1 MTCCGQGRTQLRGIS
16 PRPQAFSPGS
26 GAVPAPPARR
36 FVACFEYV
44 GRTALT
50 VLGPVTGKRY
60 RFDGPGARILV
71 DLRDRRSLAAVPHLR
86 EIKDFT

>member
-1 MTCCGQGRTQLRGIS
+1 MACCGKGREQLRGTS
-16 PRPQAFSPGS
+16 PQPQAFSPGS
-26 GAVPAPPARR
+26 SAMPPPPARR

-60 RFDGPGARILV
+60 RFDGPGARVVV
-71 DLRDRRSLAAVPHLR
+71 DLRDRPSLAAVPHLR
-86 EIKDFT
+86 EIRNFT